1 MTKLQKTNEFT
12 GMLEDIYP
20 NLIIVGGKNLAVPVD
35 KQHLVKNM
43 DAKVGDIIRI
53 TYDERGYLLSAE
65 LKEKGKP
72 KVITEQDKKVIEE
85 SIEKHI
91 EALTQVTGSPELA
104 KPIPVKEYVS
114 LRERLIIH
122 QTTYKECCATVRE
135 LIMLPNE
142 CLSEDEFNRVMD
154 IALERAKKDAKALVE
169 AAGDSK

>member
-1 MTKLQKTNEFT
+1 MTKLQKINEFT
-12 GMLEDIYP
+12 GILEDAYP
-20 NLIIVGGKNLAVPVD
+20 NLIIVGGKNIAIPID
-35 KQHLVKNM
+35 KQPLVKNM
-43 DAKVGDIIRI
+43 NLKVGDTIHIR
-53 TYDERGYLLSAE
+53 YDDRGYLLEAE

-104 KPIPVKEYVS
+104 KPMPVKEYVS
-114 LRERLIIH
+114 LRDRIFIH
-122 QTTYKECCATVRE
+122 QTIYKECCATVRE